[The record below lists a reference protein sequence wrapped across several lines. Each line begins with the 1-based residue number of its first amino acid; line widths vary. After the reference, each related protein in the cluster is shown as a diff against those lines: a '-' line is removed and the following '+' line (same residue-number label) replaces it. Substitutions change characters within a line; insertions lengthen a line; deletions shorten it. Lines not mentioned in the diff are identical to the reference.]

1 MKPILLVHGYS
12 SEGEDNSVS
21 QIYGTLP
28 ADLRSEFGA
37 DTIHTLNLSRWLSL
51 NDGVRLDDVSY
62 AMDRALRSP
71 EYSDLLLNG
80 FHVVI
85 HSTGALVVRNWIKMF
100 SPKPSPIENFVHLAG
115 ANFGSGLAH
124 IGKAQIVRW
133 ARYLGTG
140 TQGGRHILDE
150 LEFGNWKTLDLHLH
164 FLKPGNSM
172 REDYQVQEFCIAGSQ
187 TTKVLRAAP
196 IRYVKEDSSD
206 NTVRTSAA
214 NLNYTSVHIAPT
226 EEARQLSVDELQR
239 LVQERKE
246 DQSVRDSNYSVAVNR
261 NHPEVPFSVAYETG
275 HFGEKIGIVSG
286 SRNRKEVMPKLKRA
300 LQTPLE
306 DGAYTDTREY
316 FREQHQRT
324 FERVGRLK
332 TSPLGWSKQAQ
343 YEGHAQII
351 FRLRDQYGEGVRQ
364 FDITFRTSDRSAKK
378 VPLESLIED
387 DHKNKEDDGTLTF
400 YLRTQAFS
408 KSAWLDKMSII
419 APTRLE
425 IFATETDGQ
434 EIEYLPVNLQL
445 SSDFLRDIVK
455 SFQTTIIDVEM
466 LRLPTRKVFE
476 ISKG

>member
-21 QIYGTLP
+21 EIYGTLP
-28 ADLRSEFGA
+28 DDLRREFGA
-37 DTIHTLNLSRWLSL
+37 NTIRKLNLSRWLSL

-71 EYSDLLLNG
+71 EYNDLLEGG

-85 HSTGALVVRNWIKMF
+85 HSTGALVVRNWIRMF
-100 SPKPSPIENFVHLAG
+100 SPKPSPVENFVHLAG

-124 IGKAQIVRW
+124 VGKAQIIRW

-140 TQGGRHILDE
+140 SQGGRHILDE
-150 LEFGNWKTLDLHLH
+150 LEFGSWKTLDLHLH
-164 FLKPGNSM
+164 FLEKGNNM

-214 NLNYTSVHIAPT
+214 NLNYTRVHIAPT
-226 EEARQLSVDELQR
+226 SDARQLSVDELKR
-239 LVQERKE
+239 LVKERKK
-246 DQSVRDSNYSVAVNR
+246 DQSVRDSNYAVEVYR
-261 NHPEVPFSVAYETG
+261 SHPEVPFSVAYETA
-275 HFGEKIGIVSG
+275 HYGEKIGIVSG
-286 SRNRKEVMPKLKRA
+286 SRNRKEVIPKLKRA
-300 LQTPLE
+300 LQTPL
-306 DGAYTDTREY
+306 DDTGYASTREY
-316 FREQHQRT
+316 FEDQHQRT
-324 FERVGRLK
+324 FDRVGGLK

-343 YEGHAQII
+343 YEAHAQII
-351 FRLRDQYGEGVRQ
+351 FRLKDQYGEGVKQ

-378 VPLESLIED
+378 VSLESLIED
-387 DHKNKEDDGTLTF
+387 DHKNKEDDGTITF
-400 YLRTQAFS
+400 YLRTQEFK
-408 KSAWLDKMSII
+408 KSLWLDRMSII

-425 IFATETDGQ
+425 IFATESDGQ

-466 LRLPTRKVFE
+466 LRLPTGKVFE
-476 ISKG
+476 IHEV